1 MLWSEKRLKQ
11 IAHVWWFTVALEV
24 SPQKHLFS
32 PTSGNYLLIYHLSK
46 EVYPPLIYT
55 ETVNGFESALWLA
68 SQTTNILCHLPK
80 SNKRGICARKYF
92 YCCRNK
98 WVKTIL
104 VCYTI
109 FGLHWNEY
117 LSRSGEVN
125 IHCLNF
131 GKWLLITFKIH
142 LVWFFCY
149 LFQAFFREGVELYQT
164 VTLLKRTLFHKLSF
178 TFSTMPW
185 LSFSVKKSLIQVLSP
200 IL

>member
-1 MLWSEKRLKQ
+1 MFFCNRFKLSRGGNFKSQHKSQTKIKNSHLRCFGCFIIPNLTFCCGWLLLLFALVDKHKHLVKRCCDLKKRLKQ

-32 PTSGNYLLIYHLSK
+32 PTSGNYLPIYHLSK
-46 EVYPPLIYT
+46 EVYLPLIYT

-80 SNKRGICARKYF
+80 SNKRRICARKYF

-109 FGLHWNEY
+109 
-117 LSRSGEVN
+117 S
-125 IHCLNF
+125 
-131 GKWLLITFKIH
+131 
-142 LVWFFCY
+142 
-149 LFQAFFREGVELYQT
+149 LFWSS
-164 VTLLKRTLFHKLSF
+164 LKRIF
-178 TFSTMPW
+178 M
-185 LSFSVKKSLIQVLSP
+185 
-200 IL
+200 